1 MPNRSAGIPAN
12 PFQLTYPTYLVLRTI
27 LNNNEISDDEAKA
40 MVRTIIE
47 ATFTP
52 DTDLSNVDF
61 DKLFYELR
69 IAFMD
74 ETDE

>member
-1 MPNRSAGIPAN
+1 MPDRTAGIPAN
-12 PFQLTYPTYLVLRTI
+12 LSRLTYPTYLVLLNI
-27 LNNNEISDDEAKA
+27 LNNNEISDYEAKA

-47 ATFTP
+47 ATFP
-52 DTDLSNVDF
+52 PQVDPSKVDF
-61 DKLFYELR
+61 DKLFYDLR

>member
-1 MPNRSAGIPAN
+1 MANRSAGIPAN
-12 PFQLTYPTYLVLRTI
+12 LSRLTYPTYLVLLNI

-47 ATFTP
+47 ATFPP
-52 DTDLSNVDF
+52 DVDSSKVNF
-61 DKLFYELR
+61 DKLFYDLR
-69 IAFMD
+69 IAFRD

>member
-1 MPNRSAGIPAN
+1 MANQSAGVPTN
-12 PFQLTYPTYLVLRTI
+12 LSRLTYPTYLVLLNI

-47 ATFTP
+47 ATFP
-52 DTDLSNVDF
+52 PQVDPSKVDF
-61 DKLFYELR
+61 DKLFYDLR
-69 IAFMD
+69 IAFRD

>member
-1 MPNRSAGIPAN
+1 MANRSAGIPAN
-12 PFQLTYPTYLVLRTI
+12 PFQLTYPTYLVLLNI

-40 MVRTIIE
+40 MVRTLIE

-52 DTDLSNVDF
+52 GTDLSNVDF
-61 DKLFYELR
+61 DKLFHELR